1 MQLSSKVV
9 ESARLNYPPRPTR
22 LELCQKVHRT
32 FAGRLVALRLL
43 PFVQQCVARVVQ
55 VLQVQ
60 PRVNAH
66 RCQ

>member
-1 MQLSSKVV
+1 MQLSSKSV
-9 ESARLNYPPRPTR
+9 ESTRRNYPEAHR

-32 FAGRLVALRLL
+32 FARRLVALRLL

-60 PRVNAH
+60 SRVNAH